1 MTYFKYTHLNAGIL
15 IKHHH
20 QEQVIIACKLHIPF
34 FHNHEN
40 IHHIDQRK
48 IVGTNEKFSLDADC
62 AERVLSPLPIYRS
75 MTIWCSA
82 EMLTVHICT
91 IIITLLP

>member
-20 QEQVIIACKLHIPF
+20 QEQVIIALNYIPF

-40 IHHIDQRK
+40 IHHIEQRK
-48 IVGTNEKFSLDADC
+48 IVGTNEKSSLDAKC
-62 AERVLSPLPIYRS
+62 FERVLSPFPIYRS